1 MLQENCYLLRKQYGI
16 KMSGSLAAGHSLWCL
31 PEAIQCC
38 GKEIHGGRSAKAVE
52 LKDKPEKAWM
62 GGEKAS
68 RGLSVPERIYSQ
80 LGKYFGVAGKGGS
93 WNRKIKK
100 KKPTKN
106 TSRGKAG
113 RERSWWKWRTMT
125 GHAVT
130 VKSTLRQVIKRFL
143 IGSFQR

>member
-1 MLQENCYLLRKQYGI
+1 M
-16 KMSGSLAAGHSLWCL
+16 
-31 PEAIQCC
+31 
-38 GKEIHGGRSAKAVE
+38 E

-100 KKPTKN
+100 KKQQKTPQEAKQG
-106 TSRGKAG
+106 GKGADESEG
-113 RERSWWKWRTMT
+113 
-125 GHAVT
+125 
-130 VKSTLRQVIKRFL
+130 Q
-143 IGSFQR
+143 